1 MRMTAGFASQC
12 VCAKAERYGSLNT
25 DLPLNEVIKQSAS
38 GVLAVTIF
46 TCALH
51 NIDSLAMVL

>member
-1 MRMTAGFASQC
+1 MTAGCASE
-12 VCAKAERYGSLNT
+12 CACAQADRYGSLNT
-25 DLPLNEVIKQSAS
+25 HLPLKEMIKQSAS
-38 GVLAVTIF
+38 GELVVVRIL